1 MASPLPF
8 AHPADLVRAD
18 QKELLGGHAAR
29 WQGALQVLGDASYAW
44 ATAAAWLGQL
54 LYLKAAG
61 SSLGEEYS
69 ELLLVE
75 NLRPAGRFR
84 RLLAAA
90 LNAVLVN
97 GNWGEWLMLFL
108 RLHLA
113 LFYLFGRYRH
123 LPERLL
129 NLRAV
134 SLAERPYRS
143 FSYRPLGFVL
153 LAQAIGQLLAKI
165 LQRRQRSGADVA
177 DTETLQAAMGN
188 WAPALP
194 QSRLSAGRPPRC
206 NICAGEK
213 CGLFGGGELSLGS
226 RRIMRVHVLDYD
238 TPEGAKRLRSKA
250 LILTAPSY
258 VTASLLKEVCP
269 AAASALEGIR
279 YPRVAAVT
287 VAYSHLEHL
296 LLLYNTKSASLMSG
310 KGIVNGFGQL
320 HPRSQG
326 IRTLGTIYSS
336 SLFPNRMPDDDKIML
351 LHYIG
356 GARDPELFGGIQGLT
371 EGQLVEATHKDTVE
385 TMLHPSEASNLP
397 KALGVRVWDRAIPQ
411 LEVGHQD
418 RLDTVKKSLGI
429 EGVEGLYLAGN
440 FVGGVALGRC
450 SLLRLE
456 CSGGE

>member
-1 MASPLPF
+1 MLADPNSYRFVWWEGALRALP
-8 AHPADLVRAD
+8 AGPADAVFGDFLSWPGKIRAGLGAVGLKD
-18 QKELLGGHAAR
+18 PMPEKEESVKEFVTR
-29 WQGALQVLGDASYAW
+29 N
-44 ATAAAWLGQL
+44 
-54 LYLKAAG
+54 
-61 SSLGEEYS
+61 LGEEAFERLIDPFVSGVYAGDPSTLSASAATGRVQVLEKNAGSLVAGAIQLFQDRASKPS
-69 ELLLVE
+69 EP
-75 NLRPAGRFR
+75 RDPR
-84 RLLAAA
+84 
-90 LNAVLVN
+90 
-97 GNWGEWLMLFL
+97 
-108 RLHLA
+108 
-113 LFYLFGRYRH
+113 
-123 LPERLL
+123 LPE
-129 NLRAV
+129 V
-134 SLAERPYRS
+134 KGQTVGS
-143 FSYRPLGFVL
+143 FREGLKQFSDALC
-153 LAQAIGQLLAKI
+153 
-165 LQRRQRSGADVA
+165 ADVEKA
-177 DTETLQAAMGN
+177 GN
-188 WAPALP
+188 PV
-194 QSRLSAGRPPRC
+194 RLNWKLKKLAYDKQIG
-206 NICAGEK
+206 
-213 CGLFGGGELSLGS
+213 
-226 RRIMRVHVLDYD
+226 VHVLDYD

-287 VAYSHLEHL
+287 VEYP
-296 LLLYNTKSASLMSG
+296 KSAFREPDHG

-450 SLLRLE
+450 VE
-456 CSGGE
+456 FGIEIATEVVDFVNEVKIKEPA